1 MPEEVINPYDAVR
14 YPTTGVRS
22 SEMMNRISWGA
33 VWAGVM
39 IALGLELL
47 LTLFGLFIGFGM
59 YNYQAASPWAGISP
73 WTTAWYLFT
82 AAVSMF
88 FGAWCAARL
97 SGSPVREAGVLHG
110 LTTWGLATVATIAF
124 ATVGT
129 WSVLRE
135 GVNVLSTAAIT
146 TATMAQSPGT
156 APAAA
161 NAARQANREA
171 AAIAQ
176 NSGPGTQATAHAI
189 SRLALGLCGGVLLG
203 FITAIFGGL
212 LGRARSVFFEE
223 RQVPLGP
230 TRLAA

>member
-1 MPEEVINPYDAVR
+1 MAEEVINPNDSVR
-14 YPTTGVRS
+14 YPTTGVRLS
-22 SEMMNRISWGA
+22 DAANRISWGA

-59 YNYQAASPWAGISP
+59 YNYQTVNPWAGVSP
-73 WTTAWYLFT
+73 WSTAWYLFT

-97 SGSPVREAGVLHG
+97 SGSSAREAGVLHG
-110 LTTWGLATVATIAF
+110 LTTWGLATVATVGIV
-124 ATVGT
+124 TIGT

-135 GVNVLSTAAIT
+135 SVNVLSAQAIT
-146 TATMAQSPGT
+146 AEAMAHSPQAATART
-156 APAAA
+156 PAA
-161 NAARQANREA
+161 REA
-171 AAIAQ
+171 NGEA
-176 NSGPGTQATAHAI
+176 NPLEPGPGTQATAHAI
-189 SRLALGLCGGVLLG
+189 SRLAFRTWGGLLLG
-203 FITAIFGGL
+203 FITAILGGL
-212 LGRARSVFFEE
+212 LGRVRTVFFEG